1 MVNVKDI
8 IEVYLRLKS
17 ERTQLDQLWE
27 EIAEVLSPGRIGFV
41 GGSKVR
47 QMGKI
52 FDTQPLTAKRGL
64 VNAVGAMSRP
74 KSSAPS
80 KWFDIVP
87 ENEAL
92 MESKAVKEWVDFAEN
107 RLWNALYNPRAK
119 FIDVTG
125 EVDDDL
131 VSFGTG
137 AGFLGERSDRSGLL
151 FRSFHLK
158 SVFLDVDADNSVGT
172 FYIREDL
179 TARQAAI
186 RWREENLGEKTREAL
201 KDSEKT
207 GEKFEFVWRVTKR
220 YEFDPRLPDNKNMP
234 YESVVVDVACE
245 HLVVE
250 EGFEEFPSFF
260 PRWDT
265 RSGEIYGRG
274 PGVMALPDVLS
285 LNSMGKTMLS
295 GLHRAVAP
303 PWLLPSDSMVTPP
316 QLKPDAVSYYD
327 AEAIAKLGLRDPF
340 KQMTSGANIPWGLN
354 AQQAVREQIHALF
367 YKNILNL
374 PINAP
379 TMTATEVI
387 QRREE
392 FIREIGAVFGRLE
405 TDYTGPIVER
415 AFNIMLR
422 RGAFGDQST
431 IPEELRGQG
440 ISFRFAS
447 PIEKAKRQIEEASVM
462 QGINSAMQIAAV
474 KPEILDRFNWDAVGK
489 FIAKS
494 SDFPGNLTLDDKE
507 VEQINKQRS
516 EAEAKAAQ
524 MQALQQGVGIAQ
536 QGASALKTIQGGQ

>member
-1 MVNVKDI
+1 MIIVKDI
-8 IEVYLRLKS
+8 VEVYLRLKS
-17 ERTQLDQLWE
+17 ERTQLDQLFE
-27 EIAEVLSPGRIGFV
+27 EIAEVLSPNRIGFV
-41 GGSKVR
+41 GGSEVR
-47 QMGKI
+47 QMDKI

-64 VNAVGAMSRP
+64 VNAVGEMSRP
-74 KSSAPS
+74 KSS
-80 KWFDIVP
+80 KWFGIVP
-87 ENEAL
+87 KNEAL
-92 MESKAVKEWVDFAEN
+92 MEIKAVKEWVDFAQN
-107 RLWNALYNPRAK
+107 RQWNALYNPRAK
-119 FIDVTG
+119 LIDVTG

-131 VSFGTG
+131 VTFGTG

-158 SVFLDVDADNSVGT
+158 SVFLDVDADNSVDT
-172 FYIREDL
+172 VYIREDL

-186 RWREENLGEKTREAL
+186 RWREENLGKKTREAL

-250 EGFEEFPSFF
+250 EGFKEFPFFF

-274 PGVMALPDVLS
+274 PGVMALPDVLTS
-285 LNSMGKTMLS
+285 NSMGKTMLS

-303 PWLLPSDSMVTPP
+303 PWLFPSDSMVEPP
-316 QLKPDAVSYYD
+316 QLKPDTVSYYD
-327 AEAIAKLGLRDPF
+327 AVAVKELGLRDPF
-340 KQMTSGANIPWGLN
+340 KQLTSGANIPWGLN
-354 AQQAVREQIHALF
+354 AQQAVREQIHVLF

-405 TDYTGPIVER
+405 TDYTGPIIER
-415 AFNIMLR
+415 SFNIMLR
-422 RGAFGDQST
+422 RGAFGDRNT
-431 IPEELRGQG
+431 IPKELRNQG

-462 QGINSAMQIAAV
+462 QGINSVMQIGAV
-474 KPEILDRFNWDAVGK
+474 KPEILNRFDWDNLGK
-489 FIAKS
+489 FIAKN
-494 SDFPGNLTLDDKE
+494 SDFPGNLTLDNNE
-507 VEQINKQRS
+507 VKQKNKLQA

-524 MQALQQGVGIAQ
+524 MQTLQQGAGIAQ
-536 QGASALKTIQGGQ
+536 QGASALKTMQGGQ